1 MASKSFSPMEI
12 DAIGEI
18 LNISLGAS
26 ATAISTMLNT
36 RVDITTPQVNVV
48 TADEFRFDELEPAI
62 GVEINYV
69 SGLDGKNIMLLKRGD
84 IKLIVELLMGVKI
97 PDEEFELDEMN
108 LSAVCEVM
116 NQMMGASSTALSEFL
131 ERPVN
136 ISTPKSF
143 EINSE
148 EIFKEKYFQPDVKM
162 VVVKFLLNI
171 DGRLKSEFVNV
182 MPTNLVKELLSV
194 FFPESSDEASEQ
206 AQAPGQALAK
216 DQAAVT
222 GQYSMPGPGQAL
234 AEDQA
239 AVTGQ
244 PSVPGPGQP
253 LAMGQSLMP
262 GQPAGYDYMAWQQM
276 QQMMAHIQSLQN
288 EIQSLKKA
296 ENKTIAGSPV
306 RYTKLEG
313 GGMAGVEQE
322 ENLELL
328 MGVSLE
334 LSVEIGRTKNQ
345 VKDILEFTKGTLVVL
360 DKQAGDPV
368 DLYVNGRCV
377 AKGDVVVVDDSFG
390 IRISEIVKQPF

>member
-222 GQYSMPGPGQAL
+222 VQSSMPGPGQAL